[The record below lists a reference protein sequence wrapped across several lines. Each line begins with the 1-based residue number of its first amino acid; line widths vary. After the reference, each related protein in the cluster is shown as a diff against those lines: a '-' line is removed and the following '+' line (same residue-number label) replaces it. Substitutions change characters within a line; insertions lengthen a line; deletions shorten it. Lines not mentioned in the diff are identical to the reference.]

1 MEWSSLA
8 EMAACAKEQGIS
20 LGRLVF
26 LKEVRDMESQ
36 ESTVF
41 ERMGKNWQVMK
52 KAVEEGLNNPRKSR
66 GGMIGGD
73 GHKLAVFLKKGS
85 TLSGDI
91 LQAVSRSL
99 AVAELNASMGKIVAA
114 PTAGSCGI
122 IPGVLTML
130 QEKLELSDEA
140 IIYALFAASGIGLVI
155 AQRASLS
162 GAQGGCQAE
171 CGSAA
176 AMAAAAA
183 VELAGG
189 TPFQVLDAVAISLKN
204 NLGLVCD
211 PVAGL
216 VEVPCAKRNALG
228 AANALVAAD
237 MALAGIRSVI
247 PADEVIGAMGE
258 IGRAMPET
266 LRETAQGGLAKT
278 PTGAKLAEKFL
289 SLD

>member
-8 EMAACAKEQGIS
+8 EMAACAEEQGIS

-26 LKEVRDMESQ
+26 LGEVQDTEGQ
-36 ESTVF
+36 ERSVY
-41 ERMGKNWQVMK
+41 ERMSKSWQVMK
-52 KAVEEGLNNPRKSR
+52 EAVQEGLNNPSKSR
-66 GGMIGGD
+66 GGMIGGE
-73 GHKLAVFLKKGS
+73 GHKLAAYLKKGRS
-85 TLSGDI
+85 LSGDV
-91 LQAVSRSL
+91 LDAVSRAL
-99 AVAELNASMGKIVAA
+99 AVAELNAAMGKIVAA

-130 QEKLELSDEA
+130 QEKLNLSDEA
-140 IIYALFAASGIGLVI
+140 VIYALFAASGIGLII

-176 AMAAAAA
+176 AMAAAAV

-189 TPFQVLDAVAISLKN
+189 TPFQVLDAVAISMKN

-237 MALAGIRSVI
+237 MALAGIVSVI

-258 IGRAMPET
+258 IGRTMPEA
-266 LRETAQGGLAKT
+266 LRETAQGGLART
-278 PTGAKLAEKFL
+278 PTGLKLAKKFL
-289 SLD
+289 SLE